1 MSRHGSRI
9 TGALLATSAVLLTG
23 FGGAGLAQAQPVLPP
38 ALAGLLESGS
48 AGLGSVGAGQT
59 APDAPR
65 LASIDNFRDVAGTG
79 AGYAGAHGK
88 NVNKGVFYRANAIV
102 PNEADMAT
110 LASLKLSTVY
120 DLRTDDEVS
129 KKQDVLPAGVAYKRI
144 PILSGNI
151 NEMLGKITA
160 PDDARKMMQEMNRAF
175 VVGDVERSKFAELLT
190 AMANTDG
197 GQVFHCTA
205 GKDRTGWTSA
215 VLLSIA
221 GVSSQTI
228 MDDYLLTNEYVK
240 DSIAKSIEGLKQAF
254 GDAYVN
260 FLPLVTVEQSFLQ
273 AGLDQVTTSYGS
285 MDKYLT
291 EGLGLS
297 PDTIGKLKTKLLR

>member
-1 MSRHGSRI
+1 MSRHGS
-9 TGALLATSAVLLTG
+9 TFACALVVSGAALLSGV
-23 FGGAGLAQAQPVLPP
+23 GGALAQAEPSNPP
-38 ALAGLLESGS
+38 AVTALLDAGS
-48 AGLGSVGAGQT
+48 AGLGSS
-59 APDAPR
+59 APAADAPR

-79 AGYAGAHGK
+79 AGYAAGWTH
-88 NVNKGVFYRANAIV
+88 VNKGVFYRANAIV

-110 LASLKLSTVY
+110 LAGLKLSTVY
-120 DLRTDDEVS
+120 DLRTDDEVAQ
-129 KKQDVLPAGVAYKRI
+129 KQDVLPSGVTYKRI

-151 NEMLGKITA
+151 NAMLGKIKS
-160 PDDARKMMQEMNRAF
+160 PDDARKMMQDMNRSFAT
-175 VVGDVERSKFAELLT
+175 GDVEKAKFRELLT
-190 AMANTDG
+190 DLATTDG

-205 GKDRTGWTSA
+205 GKDRTGWASA

-221 GVSSQTI
+221 GVSNQTI
-228 MDDYLLTNEYVK
+228 MDDYLLTNEYAK
-240 DSIAKSIEGLKQAF
+240 DSIAKNTEGLKRAF

-273 AGLDQVTTSYGS
+273 AGLDQVATTYGS

-297 PDTIGKLKTKLLR
+297 PATIGKLKAKLVG

>member
-1 MSRHGSRI
+1 MSRRGSKI
-9 TGALLATSAVLLTG
+9 TGALLVTSGVLLAG
-23 FGGAGLAQAQPVLPP
+23 FSGVGLAQAQPALPP
-38 ALAGLLESGS
+38 ALAELLNSGS
-48 AGLGSVGAGQT
+48 AGLGSSKPV

-102 PNEADMAT
+102 PNAADMAT
-110 LASLKLSTVY
+110 LTGLKLSTVY
-120 DLRTDDEVS
+120 DLRSDDEVS
-129 KKQDVLPAGVAYKRI
+129 QKQDVLPAGVTYKRI

-151 NEMLGKITA
+151 NEMLGKIKS
-160 PDDARKMMQEMNRAF
+160 PEDARKMMQDMNRAF
-175 VVGDVERSKFAELLT
+175 VLGDVEKAKFNELLT
-190 AMANTDG
+190 NMANTNG

-205 GKDRTGWTSA
+205 GKDRTGWASA
-215 VLLSIA
+215 VLLSLA

-228 MDDYLLTNEYVK
+228 TNDYLLTNEYAK
-240 DSIAKSIEGLKQAF
+240 DSIAKNTEGLKRAF

-260 FLPLVTVEQSFLQ
+260 FLPLVTVEESFLK
-273 AGLDQVTTSYGS
+273 AGLDQVTTTYGS

-291 EGLGLS
+291 EGLGLT
-297 PDTIGKLKTKLLR
+297 PDTIGKLKAKLLR

>member
-1 MSRHGSRI
+1 MTSGV
-9 TGALLATSAVLLTG
+9 LLAG
-23 FGGAGLAQAQPVLPP
+23 FSGAGLAQADPVLPP
-38 ALAGLLESGS
+38 ALAELLNSGS

-110 LASLKLSTVY
+110 LTGLKLSTVY
-120 DLRTDDEVS
+120 DLRADDEVAQ
-129 KKQDVLPAGVAYKRI
+129 KQDVLPAGVAYKRI

-151 NEMLGKITA
+151 NEMLGKIKS
-160 PDDARKMMQEMNRAF
+160 PEDARKMMQDMNRAF
-175 VVGDVERSKFAELLT
+175 VTGSVERSKFNELLT
-190 AMANTDG
+190 DMANTDG

-215 VLLSIA
+215 LLLSIA

-228 MDDYLLTNEYVK
+228 MDDYLLTNEYAK
-240 DSIAKSIEGLKQAF
+240 DSIAKNTEGLKRAF

-260 FLPLVTVEQSFLQ
+260 FIPLVTVESSFLQ
-273 AGLDQVTTSYGS
+273 AGLDQVTATYGS

-291 EGLGLS
+291 DGLGL
-297 PDTIGKLKTKLLR
+297 DQATIGKLKAKLLR